1 MNKEKAF
8 STIIVLSLASL
19 IFCLL
24 LKIHWLIFLAI
35 GFLVVPLV
43 SIKMAFIISKVWLAF
58 SNYLGLLMN
67 YILMFFCF
75 YFILFPFASLQKLFG
90 GNQIIKKE
98 KGDSFF
104 VNRNHTFTKEDIKNP
119 W

>member
-75 YFILFPFASLQKLFG
+75 YFILIPFASLQKLFG